1 MPQFSNKTHSV
12 ADGSS
17 ESTEINLEKTV
28 LATCIESIQ
37 DYCRVV
43 YDLFPEESQVL
54 SIEYEQ

>member
-1 MPQFSNKTHSV
+1 VTQLNDKTHFV

-17 ESTEINLEKTV
+17 ENTEINLKKTV
-28 LATCIESIQ
+28 LAACIESIQ

-54 SIEYEQ
+54 